1 MKDEKNV
8 MVFHAGTKK
17 IDGHYYTSGG
27 RVLGVT
33 ALGKTYGDAINKAY
47 DAVSK
52 IEFDG
57 MYFRKDIG
65 KKALIATNI

>member
-1 MKDEKNV
+1 

-17 IDGHYYTSGG
+17 IDGRYYTSGG
-27 RVLGVT
+27 RVLCVT
-33 ALGKTYGDAINKAY
+33 ALGKTHEEAMNKAY

-52 IEFDG
+52 IEFEG

-65 KKALIATNI
+65 KKALFAPNI